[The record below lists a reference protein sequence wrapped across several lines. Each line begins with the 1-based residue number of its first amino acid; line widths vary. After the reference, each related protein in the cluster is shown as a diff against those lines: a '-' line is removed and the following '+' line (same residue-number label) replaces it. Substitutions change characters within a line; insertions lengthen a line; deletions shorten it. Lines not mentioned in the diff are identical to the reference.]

1 MNSLDQQVVEQL
13 SEWLDAGKQCWLC
26 TIINT
31 FGSSPRPVG
40 SLLACN
46 EDGLY
51 CGSLSGGCV
60 EDDLRESINNRELA
74 TNKPELIKYG
84 VTVEDVLRLGLPCGG
99 TLEVIVEPVR
109 PDQHAL
115 YDTLAKNISSRELV
129 SRTVNLETGAVSL
142 EPAEKFQPLK
152 FDGNTLTHT
161 YGPSFQLL
169 LIGAVQV
176 AYYLANMA
184 QALDYQVEVCDPR
197 AELVENTPI
206 RNVPVINA
214 MPDDW
219 LRGKNLDQ
227 QTAVIALCHD
237 PRIDDMALME
247 ALQES
252 EAFYIG
258 AMGSERTS
266 EARRERLAM
275 LDISAAQLEHLH
287 APVGLSI
294 GSKTPPEIAIAIL
307 AELTSLRA
315 RVKFTDSSS

>member
-1 MNSLDQQVVEQL
+1 MNSLDQQVLGQL
-13 SEWLDAGKQCWLC
+13 SQWLEAGKQCWLC
-26 TIINT
+26 TITET

-46 EDGLY
+46 EEGLY

-60 EDDLRESINNRELA
+60 EDNLRESIFRGELA
-74 TNKPELIKYG
+74 KDRPAHIRYG
-84 VTVEDVLRLGLPCGG
+84 VAVEDVLKLGLPCGG
-99 TLEVIVEPVR
+99 SLEVFIEPVA
-109 PDQHAL
+109 PTMAPL
-115 YDTLAKNISSRELV
+115 YRQLADSVARRELIARQVDIESGITEIAPVDQFAPLSV
-129 SRTVNLETGAVSL
+129 S
-142 EPAEKFQPLK
+142 
-152 FDGNTLTHT
+152 DGTLVHT

-176 AYYLANMA
+176 AWYLAEMA
-184 QALDYQVEVCDPR
+184 QTLDYEVEICDPR
-197 AELVENTPI
+197 DELVS
-206 RNVPVINA
+206 NA
-214 MPDDW
+214 PPSRAKVVCMMPDDW
-219 LRGKNLDQ
+219 LRTKQLDQ
-227 QTAVIALCHD
+227 QTAIIALCHD

-247 ALQES
+247 ALPS

-266 EARRERLAM
+266 RDRRTRLQQ
-275 LDISAAQLEHLH
+275 LDLTQSQISRLH

-315 RVKFTDSSS
+315 GRRNS

>member
-1 MNSLDQQVVEQL
+1 MNSLDQQVLMQL
-13 SEWLDAGKQCWLC
+13 SDWLQAGKQCWLC

-60 EDDLRESINNRELA
+60 EDDLRESINKRELA
-74 TNKPELIKYG
+74 TSRPEKIKYG
-84 VTVEDVLRLGLPCGG
+84 VTVEDVQRLGLPCGG
-99 TLEVIVEPVR
+99 TLEVVIEPIS
-109 PDQHAL
+109 PDQHPL
-115 YDTLAKNISSRELV
+115 YLSLAEKIASRELLT
-129 SRTVNLETGAVSL
+129 RIVNLDNGATSL
-142 EPAEKFQPLK
+142 KKAERFEPLVLEDNILR
-152 FDGNTLTHT
+152 HT

-184 QALDYQVEVCDPR
+184 TALDYQVEVCDPR
-197 AELVENTPI
+197 QELVENSPI
-206 RNVPVINA
+206 NNVPVINA

-219 LRGKNLDQ
+219 LRSKTLDQ

-266 EARRERLAM
+266 AQRRERLTL
-275 LDISAAQLEHLH
+275 LDITPEQIEKLH

-315 RVKFTDSSS
+315 LSRNN

>member
-1 MNSLDQQVVEQL
+1 MNSLDQQVLMQL
-13 SEWLDAGKQCWLC
+13 SDWLKAGKQCWLS

-60 EDDLRESINNRELA
+60 EDDLRESINKRELA
-74 TNKPELIKYG
+74 TSRPEKIKYG
-84 VTVEDVLRLGLPCGG
+84 VTVEDVQRLGLPCGG
-99 TLEVIVEPVR
+99 TLEVVIEPVS
-109 PDQHAL
+109 PDQHPL
-115 YDTLAKNISSRELV
+115 YQSLAEKIASRELLT
-129 SRTVNLETGAVSL
+129 RIVNLDNGATSL
-142 EPAEKFQPLK
+142 EKAESFEPLSLE
-152 FDGNTLTHT
+152 DNILRHT

-184 QALDYQVEVCDPR
+184 TALDYQVEVCDPR
-197 AELVENTPI
+197 QELVDNTPI
-206 RNVPVINA
+206 DNVPVINA

-219 LRGKNLDQ
+219 LRSKTLDQ

-266 EARRERLAM
+266 AQRRERLTV
-275 LDISAAQLEHLH
+275 LDITPEQIQKLH
-287 APVGLSI
+287 APVGLPI

-315 RVKFTDSSS
+315 RARNN

>member
-1 MNSLDQQVVEQL
+1 MNSLDQQVVTQL
-13 SEWLDAGKQCWLC
+13 AEWLNAGKQCWLC

-60 EDDLRESINNRELA
+60 EDDLRKSINNRELA
-74 TNKPELIKYG
+74 TEKPEKIKYG

-99 TLEVIVEPVR
+99 TLEVVIEPVL
-109 PDQHAL
+109 PGQYEL
-115 YDTLAKNISSRELV
+115 YKSLADKIAARQLITRLVNI
-129 SRTVNLETGAVSL
+129 ETGDVSL
-142 EPAEKFQPLK
+142 AEADAYEPLK
-152 FDGNTLTHT
+152 LEGNNLSHT
-161 YGPSFQLL
+161 YGPSFRLL

-184 QALDYQVEVCDPR
+184 QALDYQVEICDPR
-197 AELVENTPI
+197 KELVENTNI
-206 RNVPVINA
+206 DTAPVVNS

-219 LRGKNLDQ
+219 LREKNLDS

-247 ALQES
+247 ALQAS
-252 EAFYIG
+252 DAFYIG

-266 EARRERLAM
+266 TQRRERLEQ
-275 LDISAAQLEHLH
+275 LDITRRQIESLH

-315 RVKFTDSSS
+315 AARKAESN

>member
-1 MNSLDQQVVEQL
+1 MNSLDQQVVVQL
-13 SEWLDAGKQCWLC
+13 SEWLQAGKQCWLC

-46 EDGLY
+46 EDGQY
-51 CGSLSGGCV
+51 VGSLSGGCV
-60 EDDLRESINNRELA
+60 EDDLRESINKRELA
-74 TNKPELIKYG
+74 TDKPEKIKYG
-84 VTVEDVLRLGLPCGG
+84 VTVEDVQRLGLPCGG
-99 TLEVIVEPVR
+99 TLEVVIEPVF
-109 PDQHAL
+109 PESQAL
-115 YDTLAKNISSRELV
+115 YDTLADKITARKLV
-129 SRTVNLETGAVSL
+129 TRVVNLDTGETTL
-142 EPAEKFQPLK
+142 ESSDRFEPLSIR
-152 FDGNTLTHT
+152 DNVMRHT

-197 AELVENTPI
+197 AELVENSPI
-206 RNVPVINA
+206 TNATVVNA

-219 LRGKNLDQ
+219 LRTKTLDQ

-247 ALQES
+247 ALQENN
-252 EAFYIG
+252 AYYIG
-258 AMGSERTS
+258 AMGSSRTS
-266 EARRERLAM
+266 EQRRKRLLQ
-275 LDISAAQLEHLH
+275 LDITQEQIDRLH
-287 APVGLSI
+287 APVGLDI

-315 RVKFTDSSS
+315 RSRKQ

>member
-1 MNSLDQQVVEQL
+1 MNSLDQQVVSQL
-13 SEWLDAGKQCWLC
+13 ADWLDAGKQCWLC

-74 TNKPELIKYG
+74 TEKPEKIKYG

-99 TLEVIVEPVR
+99 TLEVVVEPIM
-109 PDQHAL
+109 PDQFDL
-115 YDTLAKNISSRELV
+115 YKSLAEKIATRQLV
-129 SRTVNLETGAVSL
+129 TRYVNLDTGAVAL
-142 EPAEKFQPLK
+142 EEADAYTPLS
-152 FDGNTLTHT
+152 FEGNVLSHT
-161 YGPSFQLL
+161 YGPSFRLL

-184 QALDYQVEVCDPR
+184 RALDYQVEICDPR
-197 AELVENTPI
+197 KELVENTNI
-206 RNVPVINA
+206 DTAPVVNA

-219 LRGKNLDQ
+219 LREKQLDQ

-252 EAFYIG
+252 DAFYIG
-258 AMGSERTS
+258 AMGSPRTS
-266 EARRERLAM
+266 EQRRERLAQ
-275 LDISAAQLEHLH
+275 LDISDAQIESLH

-315 RVKFTDSSS
+315 AARKAEIA